1 MITFPLF
8 TELEKHRDEANEN
21 FHRNIRPQLV
31 ERLNIRPQLVER
43 LKAFGFVS
51 ISEDVTGIMQLQEQ
65 STQNKYVLAIRK
77 YEITIH
83 FQHVKTGEQLL
94 ICSISN
100 FELSAHVIL
109 DIIIDSIDS
118 WLQYGELYDYKAA
131 QNLTERA
138 KKRR

>member
-1 MITFPLF
+1 MNMITFPLF

-31 ERLNIRPQLVER
+31 ERL
-43 LKAFGFVS
+43 KAFGFAS
-51 ISEDVTGIMQLQEQ
+51 ISEDVTGIMQLQEK
-65 STQNKYVLAIRK
+65 STQNKYVLAISK

-118 WLQYGELYDYKAA
+118 WLQYGEIYDYKAA

>member
-31 ERLNIRPQLVER
+31 ERL
-43 LKAFGFVS
+43 KAFGFES

-94 ICSISN
+94 I
-100 FELSAHVIL
+100 
-109 DIIIDSIDS
+109 
-118 WLQYGELYDYKAA
+118 
-131 QNLTERA
+131 
-138 KKRR
+138 

>member
-31 ERLNIRPQLVER
+31 ERL
-43 LKAFGFVS
+43 KAFGFES

-118 WLQYGELYDYKAA
+118 WL
-131 QNLTERA
+131 
-138 KKRR
+138 

>member
-1 MITFPLF
+1 MLVILYAFFGGMKTASVGGILKMLILFVTLFALGIVAWQGLMEAPEMLVNKPAGFLSIWGISTGSILNNLASIIVGMIC
-8 TELEKHRDEANEN
+8 
-21 FHRNIRPQLV
+21 
-31 ERLNIRPQLVER
+31 
-43 LKAFGFVS
+43 
-51 ISEDVTGIMQLQEQ
+51 
-65 STQNKYVLAIRK
+65 TQ
-77 YEITIH
+77 T
-83 FQHVKTGEQLL
+83 VKTGEQLL

-118 WLQYGELYDYKAA
+118 WLQYGELYDYKDA

>member
-8 TELEKHRDEANEN
+8 TELEKHRDAANEN
-21 FHRNIRPQLV
+21 FHRNVSPQL
-31 ERLNIRPQLVER
+31 IDR
-43 LKAFGFVS
+43 LKTFGFEQ
-51 ISEDVTGIMQLQEQ
+51 ISKDDVEIMQIQEK
-65 STQNKYVLAIRK
+65 STQNKYVLAIHK

-83 FQHVKTGEQLL
+83 FHHVKTGEQLL

-118 WLQYGELYDYKAA
+118 WLQYGEIYDYKAA

-138 KKRR
+138 KRRS